1 MTEVTVGEL
10 AKSIGAPVERLLKQ
24 MHEAGLEHK
33 SAEAKV
39 SDDEKQLL
47 LNFLKSSY
55 GEAAPEP
62 KKVNLQRKTT
72 TNIKSSKGNER
83 KAVDVEVRKK
93 RTYVKREDGNV
104 HSSSS
109 EIDGEVSDEGNLYA
123 AQLKIEELT
132 DPLITGEAFTGR
144 VKGFDDGNA
153 SISITEFS
161 VSVKIEDGLFS
172 GVWPNINDGKSY
184 PKFGIK
190 HQIALSQ
197 SDKLSTVVRSIE
209 PPVGFAAIILENPVV
224 DDPTYPTAKFIV
236 APLDGDQVLYVDSE
250 CTIFADGGL
259 LCNDPITTRIFHR
272 VDKTGICYEYRF
284 NITAAAA
291 ADKIKLEST
300 HRSDAETS
308 VSDASEVVKPTQI
321 NYSPNRHQL
330 PEATSHEDHLNRQ
343 PLISALAAVLAHKS
357 NSEHQT
363 IGLLGD
369 WGIGKSTWLRLLKKE
384 LLVEHKEQVYLF
396 GEFNAWAY
404 EHTDN
409 LQAGIAQEVIKALSS
424 PATRLEDIDHALAD
438 QIKESKFAFFKRWL
452 GWKYDRAILT
462 AKFAVQLNG
471 GELLK
476 LAFLLML
483 ALCPLVFSIPELISD
498 YLASKAATQSQDLY
512 RGAGVVG
519 NALWFLG
526 FGVYFVKE
534 FPKLFANP
542 LAKEMLTY
550 LRLPDYAKH
559 LGTVPVM
566 RKNIEILCNIRL
578 KSSSE
583 KPTRLLFVVD
593 DLDRCGHDGIVKV
606 FEAVRLVLDIKN
618 VTVIIAV
625 DQHIA
630 LAALALHYEE
640 VAKHHKLKNP
650 NAIARDYLAKVIHL
664 PIILANPMGADIES
678 YLKRLW
684 LASTSKEDHEIVEK
698 EQLDYVQQMV
708 AVREK
713 SESERAVASSSKGNS
728 EMQSVNEPSLPT
740 AAGAEFINN
749 DALPARDPKESVHSG
764 VNQSDIE
771 RPEVATL
778 SAAQRRA
785 FIFWLNYFALT
796 NPRQVKRL
804 NNTYNLLLNCY
815 NDVDRLPVL
824 TDLPEPMPKT
834 LFPMMMALITMEY
847 LNSMGDWDLRNAL
860 RSQLFIHSVDRKD
873 AALNVT
879 PLTKEFISAFHL
891 LLSEHDGLVEKVRP
905 FVLPAIEMR

>member
-1 MTEVTVGEL
+1 MASSLEKQDKLLDALKGIL
-10 AKSIGAPVERLLKQ
+10 DGSVERNVAVRQIVSRAILRALPLLCLEGRLLFWLERFRAKYVLAYYDVCKKLGSVESSAFDYELLETINLSIQ
-24 MHEAGLEHK
+24 GLGQRAFDSFDVN
-33 SAEAKV
+33 SAA
-39 SDDEKQLL
+39 SAHLAEKTV
-47 LNFLKSSY
+47 K
-55 GEAAPEP
+55 
-62 KKVNLQRKTT
+62 
-72 TNIKSSKGNER
+72 NIAMAISTGMSIFNR
-83 KAVDVEVRKK
+83 D
-93 RTYVKREDGNV
+93 
-104 HSSSS
+104 SS
-109 EIDGEVSDEGNLYA
+109 EILFHSKQAISYVFDAVPKASLENYYSKIKLAVFNDIEQVAGDLFDYKLTPLWVDPSDEVNGWKNRYIKMLNELANHPEVYSEDAVELIELCMQYEELFLGSVSDSVRFEKSDY
-123 AQLKIEELT
+123 IEL
-132 DPLITGEAFTGR
+132 
-144 VKGFDDGNA
+144 
-153 SISITEFS
+153 
-161 VSVKIEDGLFS
+161 
-172 GVWPNINDGKSY
+172 NDGKPETTPHHS
-184 PKFGIK
+184 
-190 HQIALSQ
+190 
-197 SDKLSTVVRSIE
+197 
-209 PPVGFAAIILENPVV
+209 
-224 DDPTYPTAKFIV
+224 
-236 APLDGDQVLYVDSE
+236 APIS
-250 CTIFADGGL
+250 
-259 LCNDPITTRIFHR
+259 
-272 VDKTGICYEYRF
+272 
-284 NITAAAA
+284 
-291 ADKIKLEST
+291 
-300 HRSDAETS
+300 
-308 VSDASEVVKPTQI
+308 PTQV
-321 NYSPNRHQL
+321 NYTASRRQL

-438 QIKESKFAFFKRWL
+438 QIKESKFAFVKRWL

-476 LAFLLML
+476 LAFLLLL

-498 YLASKAATQSQDLY
+498 YLASKAATQSQALY

-566 RKNIEILCNIRL
+566 RRNIETLCNIRL

-728 EMQSVNEPSLPT
+728 EMQSVNEPSLRT

-764 VNQSDIE
+764 VNQSVIE

-815 NDVDRLPVL
+815 SDVDRLPVL

-860 RSQLFIHSVDRKD
+860 RSQLFIPSVDSKD

-905 FVLPAIEMR
+905 FVLPAIEMH

>member
-1 MTEVTVGEL
+1 MNSSDDRGYRSALYQLIDSDTHWALQTIPLIAMRNALRILPAVAWDGHINFWMSESNDNRVEHLAAVISVDAIFQLLQKGNSDPFVHGEFKGEEPVVRMAHNSIRTVRRAIEFMERFSSPESFTTGFSVSHSMVGALLSITRVYNGEL
-10 AKSIGAPVERLLKQ
+10 GSLGSAK
-24 MHEAGLEHK
+24 
-33 SAEAKV
+33 
-39 SDDEKQLL
+39 
-47 LNFLKSSY
+47 
-55 GEAAPEP
+55 
-62 KKVNLQRKTT
+62 
-72 TNIKSSKGNER
+72 
-83 KAVDVEVRKK
+83 
-93 RTYVKREDGNV
+93 
-104 HSSSS
+104 
-109 EIDGEVSDEGNLYA
+109 YA
-123 AQLKIEELT
+123 AQAVIESMGGIAAVRSDQKAKSDIHAALEH
-132 DPLITGEAFTGR
+132 DIDRAINFTSKNI
-144 VKGFDDGNA
+144 V
-153 SISITEFS
+153 EFS
-161 VSVKIEDGLFS
+161 IYPIWQEIPEWYVESVNKLIDVADSLERSKGQEREWQIIEFGIRYLKEQA
-172 GVWPNINDGKSY
+172 GIVEPGKS
-184 PKFGIK
+184 
-190 HQIALSQ
+190 
-197 SDKLSTVVRSIE
+197 
-209 PPVGFAAIILENPVV
+209 
-224 DDPTYPTAKFIV
+224 
-236 APLDGDQVLYVDSE
+236 
-250 CTIFADGGL
+250 
-259 LCNDPITTRIFHR
+259 
-272 VDKTGICYEYRF
+272 
-284 NITAAAA
+284 
-291 ADKIKLEST
+291 
-300 HRSDAETS
+300 
-308 VSDASEVVKPTQI
+308 QI
-321 NYSPNRHQL
+321 NSAGSRRQL
-330 PEATSHEDHLNRQ
+330 PEATSNEDHLNRQ

-369 WGIGKSTWLRLLKKE
+369 WGVGKSTWLRLLKKE
-384 LLVEHKEQVYLF
+384 LLAEHKEQAYLF

-424 PATRLEDIDHALAD
+424 PATRLEDIGHALAD
-438 QIKESKFAFFKRWL
+438 QIKESKFAFSKRWL

-483 ALCPLVFSIPELISD
+483 ALCPLVFSIPELISE
-498 YLASKAATQSQDLY
+498 YLASKAATQSQALY

-566 RKNIEILCNIRL
+566 RKNIETLCNIRL

-713 SESERAVASSSKGNS
+713 LESERAVASSSKGNS
-728 EMQSVNEPSLPT
+728 EMQSVNEPSLRT
-740 AAGAEFINN
+740 ADGAQFINN
-749 DALPARDPKESVHSG
+749 DALPARDPKELVYSS
-764 VNQSDIE
+764 VNQNDIE

-815 NDVDRLPVL
+815 NDVDRLPIL

-860 RSQLFIHSVDRKD
+860 RSQLFIHSVDGKD
-873 AALNVT
+873 AELNVT